1 MRRILLPLMAVTA
14 TVLTMT
20 GCSSSEGSHVPPS
33 GAPGPN
39 AHPNFPN
46 YAPHADIVIDSLQG
60 APEERDE
67 FCRTYCGN
75 EFGWPASEFS
85 KSSIENFF
93 QTPEPIDLRCDYMET
108 SNDIGGSERH
118 MGPRIV
124 EQCAQRNLDNC
135 YWSINYAKRHAGRV
149 ACVRPVFA
157 KSAD

>member
-1 MRRILLPLMAVTA
+1 MRRNLLSMIAVSA
-14 TVLTMT
+14 AALAVT
-20 GCSSSEGSHVPPS
+20 GCSNTEGSHVPPT

-46 YAPHADIVIDSLQG
+46 YAAHADIVIDSLQG

-67 FCRTYCGN
+67 FCRAYCGN
-75 EFGWPASEFS
+75 ELGWPGVEFS

-93 QTPEPIDLRCDYMET
+93 QTPESVDLRCDYVET
-108 SNDIGGSERH
+108 NVDIGGSERH
-118 MGPRIV
+118 VGPRIV
-124 EQCAQRNLDNC
+124 EQCSQRNLQNC

-157 KSAD
+157 K